1 MPHQFNNGEHM
12 AKIFIATPMYGG
24 QCTGAYVQSLLGLVN
39 LFSTMGHQVACAF
52 MFNESLI
59 TRARNNMAHQFLQT
73 DNDYLLWIDADIRF
87 RAEDAL
93 RMLQADKDIIGGIY
107 PKKEINWD
115 MVRKA
120 AVEGKANLQNYTG
133 SFVVNTVNFE
143 NNITVPLNEPCEVFA
158 IGTGFML
165 IKREVFEKMKEWTP
179 QYRNDMNAYKPGEK
193 IYAFFMDP
201 ICPDTGRFLSEDY
214 FFCNEWRRHGGK
226 IYAAPWCQLGHM
238 GSYMFE
244 GMLPPEEEAVVVKP
258 KKAARKGAKK

>member
-1 MPHQFNNGEHM
+1 M

-73 DNDYLLWIDADIRF
+73 DNDYMLWIDADIRF

-244 GMLPPEEEAVVVKP
+244 GMLPPEEEPVTIQP